1 MEIYA
6 FVLEFIFFFTTIV
19 GLSGNITVLLT
30 LLKIVHKGYKFMKAE
45 VILSHLAWANLLIC
59 LTQGVPH
66 SLYVFGVRDLFT
78 DIMCKIILFVFRSAR
93 ALAIMFTCLL
103 SCFQCTTI
111 AQNTETWLNLKF
123 LMQRYM
129 LLLFM
134 AVYVVSMV
142 TSSNLPM
149 FTVGSRNLTALKYT
163 FNLGYCL
170 VIYPD
175 QLSIQ
180 GVGFGIFGRDLV
192 CVFVMAAASVYI
204 LLILHRHGKQVVAIR
219 AAQQNKDR
227 NAETQASKTVV
238 TLVIVYVTL
247 FGLDCMIWF
256 YQIIVS
262 TEVHPMV
269 SSTRYYFTMCYS
281 SAVPIVI
288 LVLNKKIR
296 SKLQM
301 YLNMKKTDLKEVS

>member
-1 MEIYA
+1 MEAYA
-6 FVLEFIFFFTTIV
+6 LLLELIFFFTTIV
-19 GLSGNITVLLT
+19 GLSGNLTVLFT
-30 LLKIVHKGYKFMKAE
+30 LLKIVYGACKFMKAE
-45 VILSHLAWANLLIC
+45 VILSHLAWANLLVC

-66 SLYVFGVRDLFT
+66 SLYVIGVKDLFT
-78 DIMCKIILFVFRSAR
+78 DVMCKILLFVFRASR

-111 AQNTETWLNLKF
+111 AQNTEKWLNMKF
-123 LMQRYM
+123 LMQKYM
-129 LLLFM
+129 LLFFL

-142 TSSNLPM
+142 TSANLPM
-149 FTVGSRNLTALKYT
+149 FTVGSRNITALKYT

-180 GVGFGIFGRDLV
+180 GVGFGIFGRDLMF
-192 CVFVMAAASVYI
+192 VFIMATASIYI
-204 LLILHRHGKQVVAIR
+204 LLILHRHGKQVAVIR
-219 AAQQNKDR
+219 NAQNNKER
-227 NAETQASKTVV
+227 NAEAQASKTVV

-262 TEVHPMV
+262 TEVHPIV
-269 SSTRYYFTMCYS
+269 SSTRYFLAMCYS
-281 SAVPIVI
+281 TAVPLVI
-288 LVLNKKIR
+288 LVFNKKIR
-296 SKLQM
+296 HKLQI
-301 YLNMKKTDLKEVS
+301 YLNLKKVNHKDIS